1 MKEGVKEDVIAFIEG
16 LILVA
21 AGMGVVAWIVG

>member
-1 MKEGVKEDVIAFIEG
+1 MREGVKEDLIALVEG

-21 AGMGVVAWIVG
+21 AGIGVVAWIVG

>member
-21 AGMGVVAWIVG
+21 AGIGVVAWIVG

>member
-1 MKEGVKEDVIAFIEG
+1 MKESKREDIIAFVEG

-21 AGMGVVAWIVG
+21 AGFGIVALIVA